1 VCGFEVAEP
10 IARESGRRIG
20 AKEYVMTINLLTVR
34 LAGLALATCMFGAA
48 ANAQVTIEMRKIKCS
63 QYLAMGPVESEA
75 FSAWM
80 SGWYNYQIR
89 TTWVDLLEYQ
99 KNVAN
104 VKDWCK
110 YHPNETVMSG
120 LDKATAGR

>member
-1 VCGFEVAEP
+1 MEEV
-10 IARESGRRIG
+10 ITMSI
-20 AKEYVMTINLLTVR
+20 YLLVR
-34 LAGLALATCMFGAA
+34 LVSLALAACVFNTAA
-48 ANAQVTIEMRKIKCS
+48 KAQVTIQMRKITCA
-63 QYLAMGPVESEA
+63 QYLAMAPAQSRT

-104 VKDWCK
+104 VKAWCK
-110 YHPNETVMSG
+110 YHQNETVMSG
-120 LDKATAGR
+120 LDKATAGQ

>member
-1 VCGFEVAEP
+1 MSMHV
-10 IARESGRRIG
+10 
-20 AKEYVMTINLLTVR
+20 LLRPVS
-34 LAGLALATCMFGAA
+34 LALATCIFGAA
-48 ANAQVTIEMRKIKCS
+48 ANAQVRIEMRKITCA
-63 QYLAMGPVESEA
+63 QYLAMAPAQSEA

-80 SGWYNYQIR
+80 SGWYNYQIG
-89 TTWVDLLEYQ
+89 TTWVDLVEYQ

-120 LDKATAGR
+120 LDRATKK

>member
-1 VCGFEVAEP
+1 LIWINALPAE
-10 IARESGRRIG
+10 ATAEWGWREK
-20 AKEYVMTINLLTVR
+20 AMTMQFGVK
-34 LAGLALATCMFGAA
+34 LASLALATCVFGTA
-48 ANAQVTIEMRKIKCS
+48 ANAQVTIEMRKITCA
-63 QYLAMGPVESEA
+63 QYLAMAPAQSRT

-104 VKDWCK
+104 VKAWCK
-110 YHPNETVMSG
+110 YHQNETVMSG
-120 LDKATAGR
+120 LDKATAGQ